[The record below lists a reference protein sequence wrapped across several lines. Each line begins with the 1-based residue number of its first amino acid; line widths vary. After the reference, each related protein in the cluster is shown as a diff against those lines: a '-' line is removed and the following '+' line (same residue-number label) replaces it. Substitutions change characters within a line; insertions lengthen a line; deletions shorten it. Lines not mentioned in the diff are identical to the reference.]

1 MVKRPFAGAPLIFA
15 LFLGACAGPQKSPDA
30 SGPSAATEDAAIASA
45 LKQVQTTKVEYK
57 ISPTDLV
64 NLTVFQQPDFDRTM
78 RITQNGTI
86 SLPLLGTLKIGGLSV
101 TEAEALLS
109 EKLKE
114 YVKNPQVTLFI
125 KEYSNKKIFILG
137 EVKTPGSYEL
147 PAESKLTVLEAV
159 TMAGGFTPIAAPDRT
174 KVIRTVEG
182 KNQSFTI
189 EVSAITK
196 RGEKQKDIQLEPNDV
211 VFVPQS
217 FF

>member
-1 MVKRPFAGAPLIFA
+1 MGKRPFAGAPLILAA
-15 LFLGACAGPQKSPDA
+15 LLAACAGPRKTPA
-30 SGPSAATEDAAIASA
+30 VPGLSAASEDAAILSA
-45 LKQVQTTKVEYK
+45 LKQVQTTKVDYK

-86 SLPLLGTLKIGGLSV
+86 SLPLLGTVKIGGLSV

-114 YVKNPQVTLFI
+114 YVINPQVTLFI
-125 KEYSNKKIFILG
+125 KEYGNKKIFILG
-137 EVKTPGSYEL
+137 EVKSPGSYEL

-174 KVIRTVEG
+174 KVIRAADG
-182 KNQSFTI
+182 KSQSFTI

-211 VFVPQS
+211 VYVPQS